1 MTSPHHASR
10 EERVARYVEE
20 GRVPC
25 PRFGDADLEE
35 CFVCGYLRELH
46 GDPAEWISCAYTSGP
61 RLAGI
66 SSLIASREE
75 PATR

>member
-1 MTSPHHASR
+1 MTAPHRTSH
-10 EERVARYVEE
+10 EEQVARYVEE

-35 CFVCGYLRELH
+35 CYVCGYLREVH
-46 GDPAEWISCAYTSGP
+46 GDPAEWVACTYSSGA

-66 SSLIASREE
+66 PSLIASREE
-75 PATR
+75 PARR